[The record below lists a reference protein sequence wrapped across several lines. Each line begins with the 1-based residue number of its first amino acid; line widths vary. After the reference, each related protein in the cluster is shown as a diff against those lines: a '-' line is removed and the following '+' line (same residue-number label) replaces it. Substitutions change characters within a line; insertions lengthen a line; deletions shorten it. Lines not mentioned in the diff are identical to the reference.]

1 MNDSLFDQYIFLVD
15 KIVNKMNYGY
25 LDRDDLYQAGLIGL
39 YKATKKYN
47 EKINNNFISFSSI
60 YIISEI
66 KNELRNN
73 KLIVLNKNIIK
84 VKKYLKNNTE
94 TSSIIQIAKELN
106 VSVDTVYHALNFKED
121 IYFLDKNEDDENTI
135 NDIPDNNII
144 DQYIFDIE
152 LLDELSKKILLMKYY
167 KNYSQSEIAK
177 LLKCSQSKIS
187 RIENKALEIIKMKNK

>member
-1 MNDSLFDQYIFLVD
+1 MNYSLFDQYIFLVD

-84 VKKYLKNNTE
+84 VRKYLKNNTE
-94 TSSIIQIAKELN
+94 SCSIAQIAKELN
-106 VSVDTVYHALNFKED
+106 VSVDTVYHAINFKDD

-135 NDIPDNNII
+135 NDIVDNNII
-144 DQYIFDIE
+144 DKYIFDIQ
-152 LLDELSKKILLMKYY
+152 LLDDLSKKILLMKYY

-177 LLKCSQSKIS
+177 LLNCSQSKIS